1 MRLPPVS
8 LVAMASVSKFA
19 AINNDKEEGE
29 LMEEEDN
36 TSAESNTVSVAL
48 RETVEE
54 VNTLL

>member
-1 MRLPPVS
+1 
-8 LVAMASVSKFA
+8 MASVSKFA